1 MADLPPLGSVKVD
14 ITANMA
20 QLVRGLKTAQEKTR
34 AATNIM
40 GNDVEKLGSSA
51 KYLGSAFDKYEI
63 NLEKV
68 TRKTRKSTKEIGDEF
83 KKSHSKIRVSASG
96 ITGGLEKMRMA
107 IARIRNATLLFK
119 FALAATFYAVTRF
132 VKGAVSAYNQQELAE
147 RQLAQRIKSTGYAAG
162 MTVGELKDMASSL
175 QKVTTY
181 GDEAIIEMQGLLL
194 TFTNIGRDVMPDAV
208 MATLNMSTA
217 LGQDLKSSALMLG
230 KALNDPILGITALS
244 RAGIQFTVEQKEMIK
259 ELVETGQTVKAQQ
272 MILQEFEKQMGGA
285 AEAARD
291 TFGGSIQ
298 ALANEFGDV
307 LEKIGRILS
316 DFLTPAVNVLQGA
329 FELLNKIFKD
339 TKSSI
344 ELVNEELFKQLGI
357 MDDIAKASEYSLFL
371 VFINKTFKDMA
382 KAEKEANKEL
392 SYFDKGMTE
401 FNKAMGITA
410 DNTEKATYTVEGL
423 SSAATINISVMKR
436 WFEEWRKG
444 NVAESI
450 RGTGGL
456 LPNIEDLLTWEEI
469 PIDTSWLERWGEIYR
484 QNLTDSEKLAF
495 GIAHL
500 NEVMSEGHM
509 STELYNR
516 EWKRLQE
523 EFGETAEKVD
533 KATKK
538 INQFAIQAARNIQ
551 TAFADF
557 LFDPFEKGLQGMLES
572 FINTLRRMAA
582 EMLAAKILFSVF
594 SGTPLGKFFPNPA
607 PQGSSMAGGMLAPVG
622 GAGDVTVMIDGVQ
635 VASHIR
641 TLEQFNNR
649 RGY

>member
-147 RQLAQRIKSTGYAAG
+147 RQLAQRIKSTGAAAG
-162 MTVGELKDMASSL
+162 MTADELKSMASSL

-208 MATLNMSTA
+208 EATLNMSTA

-244 RAGIQFTVEQKEMIK
+244 RAGIQFTVQQKEMIK
-259 ELVETGQTVKAQQ
+259 KLIETGQTVKAQQ

-285 AEAARD
+285 ARAARD

-298 ALANEFGDV
+298 GLANALGDSM
-307 LEKIGRILS
+307 ENIGRIIAKV
-316 DFLTPAVNVLQGA
+316 TAPAV
-329 FELLNKIFKD
+329 
-339 TKSSI
+339 
-344 ELVNEELFKQLGI
+344 KQL
-357 MDDIAKASEYSLFL
+357 AK
-371 VFINKTFKDMA
+371 
-382 KAEKEANKEL
+382 
-392 SYFDKGMTE
+392 E
-401 FNKAMGITA
+401 FET
-410 DNTEKATYTVEGL
+410 
-423 SSAATINISVMKR
+423 
-436 WFEEWRKG
+436 
-444 NVAESI
+444 
-450 RGTGGL
+450 
-456 LPNIEDLLTWEEI
+456 
-469 PIDTSWLERWGEIYR
+469 
-484 QNLTDSEKLAF
+484 
-495 GIAHL
+495 L
-500 NEVMSEGHM
+500 NEVLAKPEVKQKETFIFEGQYDVIGM
-509 STELYNR
+509 QRALQATKDKMKPIEAKMKRLYELYGAGAYVGRAGERMKKLRQELAPLAALLNEIENLMAR
-516 EWKRLQE
+516 ARKSRFAPKEEKPETISPPDPKEWNEHLKRLEGFGVRRRAIMAKHQQE
-523 EFGETAEKVD
+523 LLDDEKEYEEESRRTWEAKEQMRIDALDTMRHEVKEVFSKMSYFAE
-533 KATKK
+533 
-538 INQFAIQAARNIQ
+538 QAARNIQ
-551 TAFADF
+551 DAFADF